1 MTQNIRVEVQD
12 GSTNYNRHGSVGGA
26 RGRKNNIDTS
36 RPLHGAAVTT
46 ITTYGREDPT
56 SAEALRAATVLR
68 ILQGALG
75 ELNDN
80 PWIKNIWFPQDNGFM
95 TWPEDWSPPRKP
107 MSRKLLSKPSS
118 SQTPPPSQPQVA
130 LNPSQQKAVN
140 TMLSTSDPNHI
151 VLVQGPP
158 GTGKTSVI
166 AAFVQLSL
174 RLGKKG
180 IWLIAQ
186 SNVAV
191 KNIAEKLMKEKFFD
205 WKLLV
210 SFDFHFEWLVLH

>member
-1 MTQNIRVEVQD
+1 
-12 GSTNYNRHGSVGGA
+12 
-26 RGRKNNIDTS
+26 
-36 RPLHGAAVTT
+36 
-46 ITTYGREDPT
+46 
-56 SAEALRAATVLR
+56 
-68 ILQGALG
+68 
-75 ELNDN
+75 
-80 PWIKNIWFPQDNGFM
+80 M

-130 LNPSQQKAVN
+130 LNPSQQKAVT
-140 TMLSTSDPNHI
+140 TMLSTSDPTRI

-174 RLGKKG
+174 SLGKKG

-210 SFDFHFEWLVLH
+210 SFDFHFEWLVLPWI